1 MRHRNI
7 IAAVVLLVIALGYG
21 ALTTQLPIRS
31 LPDTPG
37 PPFFPWVNT
46 AILLALS
53 LSLLVQGLRG
63 TATEDSGQTIA
74 PSDRVQRRL
83 AVWALGAFVAYLVV
97 LPGLGFLLA
106 TAPFF
111 AVLMVL
117 FGEKRRL
124 WVAIGSIAMTTFLYL
139 LFRHG
144 FSVFLPRGILPDLVS
159 GIFA

>member
-1 MRHRNI
+1 MRRKNI
-7 IAAVVLLVIALGYG
+7 IAAAVLIVLSLGYG

-53 LSLLVQGLRG
+53 IGLLVQGLRG
-63 TATEDSGQTIA
+63 TATEDSGQIVTSMNA
-74 PSDRVQRRL
+74 AQRRL
-83 AVWALGAFVAYLVV
+83 AVWALGAFVAYLVA

-106 TAPFF
+106 TTPFF

-117 FGEKRRL
+117 FGEKRWLR
-124 WVAIGSIAMTTFLYL
+124 VAIGSIAVTTFLYV

-144 FSVFLPRGILPDLVS
+144 FSVFLPRGILPDLID